1 MYYSHHCQRSQ
12 ITVNKLIKFKNL
24 KVIDLAADFRINDKS
39 IYKEYYGKDYRSNN
53 ILKSSIYS
61 LSEFIKDKIKKF
73 NIISCPGCYPTSI
86 QIPLLPLIK
95 KKLINKDNIMNSKS
109 GFSGAGNPKRITHK
123 NIFRQYAYGIYNHRH
138 RSEIDREFNKISKS
152 KVRYIHS

>member
-1 MYYSHHCQRSQ
+1 MTNLQSVQWEKIDLLFTSLPTGQSQ
-12 ITVNKLIKFKNL
+12 VLVNKLIKFKNL

-39 IYKEYYGKDYRSNN
+39 KYKEYYGKDYRSNN

-61 LSEFIKDKIKKF
+61 LSEFVKDKIKKF

-95 KKLINKDNIMNSKS
+95 
-109 GFSGAGNPKRITHK
+109 
-123 NIFRQYAYGIYNHRH
+123 
-138 RSEIDREFNKISKS
+138 
-152 KVRYIHS
+152 